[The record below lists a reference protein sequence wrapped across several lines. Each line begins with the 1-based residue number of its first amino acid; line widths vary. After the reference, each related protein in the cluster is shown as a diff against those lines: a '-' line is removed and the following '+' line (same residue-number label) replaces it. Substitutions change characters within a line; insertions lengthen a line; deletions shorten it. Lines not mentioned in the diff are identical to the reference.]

1 MFKFNQIFSRLHIA
15 ARLLA
20 VGSLLAVACLLVG
33 LSGCAFAP
41 RSELTAAQTQNRLL
55 AEQSQAQIAELQNLQ
70 THNHKLE
77 DRLIQSEEQ
86 LAALDQQSQ
95 ADRKRLAALQTELSD
110 GNGNRL
116 PSGLSTQLANL
127 SRRFPS
133 LQFDT
138 TTGAAKLDSDVL
150 FDPGEAELKD
160 DAQQMLKEFA
170 HILRAPES
178 RDLKLMVV
186 GHTDALKITKHE
198 VRDRFPDNFHL
209 SAARALAV
217 ADYLKQA
224 GVPAQRIGV
233 SGFGDHEPIAS
244 NASAEERRRNRRVE
258 IFVLPPEAPIVGW
271 TETTTS
277 LY

>member
-1 MFKFNQIFSRLHIA
+1 MARTLQFFSWRQYCA
-15 ARLLA
+15 
-20 VGSLLAVACLLVG
+20 SACLLG
-33 LSGCAFAP
+33 AAYLAINLSGCAFAP

-55 AEQSQAQIAELQNLQ
+55 AEQSQAQLSEMENLR

-77 DRLIQSEEQ
+77 DKLIQSEEQ
-86 LAALDQQSQ
+86 LAVLDQQSQ
-95 ADRKRLAALQTELSD
+95 TDRKRLAALQTELSD

-116 PSGLSTQLANL
+116 PPGLSTQLANL
-127 SRRFPS
+127 SRRYPS

-138 TTGAAKLDSDVL
+138 TTGAAKLDSDIL

-244 NASAEERRRNRRVE
+244 NASAEDRRRNRRVE

>member
-1 MFKFNQIFSRLHIA
+1 MCHNPQYA
-15 ARLLA
+15 AWLA
-20 VGSLLAVACLLVG
+20 AFTGTIM

-41 RSELTAAQTQNRLL
+41 RGELTAAQEQNRLL
-55 AEQSQAQIAELQNLQ
+55 SEQSQSQQAEIDNLQ

-77 DRLIQSEEQ
+77 DKLIQSEEQ
-86 LAALDQQSQ
+86 LAALDQQAQ
-95 ADRKRLAALQTELSD
+95 ADHKRLAALQSELSD

-116 PSGLSTQLANL
+116 PPGLSTQLANL
-127 SRRFPS
+127 SRRYPS
-133 LQFDT
+133 LQYDT
-138 TTGAAKLDSDVL
+138 ATGAAKLDSDVL
-150 FDPGEAELKD
+150 FDPGQADLKD
-160 DAQQMLKEFA
+160 DAQQMLGEFA
-170 HILRAPES
+170 RILRAPEA

-186 GHTDALKITKHE
+186 GHTDALKIAKRE
-198 VRDRFPDNFHL
+198 VREKYPDNFHL

-244 NASAEERRRNRRVE
+244 NTTAEERRLNRRVE

-271 TETTTS
+271 TETTTT

>member
-1 MFKFNQIFSRLHIA
+1 MVALFYSS
-15 ARLLA
+15 ARRCVAGALVTSGLA
-20 VGSLLAVACLLVG
+20 VGMLLPISLG
-33 LSGCAFAP
+33 GCAFAP
-41 RSELTAAQTQNRLL
+41 RSELVAAQSQSRLL
-55 AEQSQAQIAELQNLQ
+55 AEQNQSQLAEMENLKN
-70 THNHKLE
+70 HNHKLE
-77 DRLIQSEEQ
+77 DKLIQSEEQ
-86 LAALDQQSQ
+86 LAVLDQQLQ
-95 ADRKRLAALQTELSD
+95 ADQKRLVAMQAELSD
-110 GNGNRL
+110 GKGNRL
-116 PSGLSTQLANL
+116 PQGLSTQLANL
-127 SRRFPS
+127 SRRYPS

-138 TTGAAKLDSDVL
+138 NTGAAKLDSDIL

-160 DAQQMLKEFA
+160 DAQQMLTEFA
-170 HILRAPES
+170 HIMRKPES
-178 RDLKLMVV
+178 RDLKMMVV
-186 GHTDALKITKHE
+186 GHTDALKINKHD

-224 GVPAQRIGV
+224 GVPPERIGV

-244 NASAEERRRNRRVE
+244 NATAEERRRNRRVE

>member
-1 MFKFNQIFSRLHIA
+1 MAKINQSTGHWRSLRQNLTA
-15 ARLLA
+15 YRLLPT
-20 VGSLLAVACLLVG
+20 VYLVFCA
-33 LSGCAFAP
+33 GCAFAP

-55 AEQSQAQIAELQNLQ
+55 AEQSQAQLSEMENLRE
-70 THNHKLE
+70 HNHKLE

-95 ADRKRLAALQTELSD
+95 ADRKRLAAMQTELSD

-116 PSGLSTQLANL
+116 PANLSTQLAGL
-127 SRRFPS
+127 ARRYPS
-133 LQFDT
+133 LQFDSV
-138 TTGAAKLDSDVL
+138 TGAAKLDTDVL
-150 FDPGEAELKD
+150 FDPGEAELKE
-160 DAQQMLKEFA
+160 DAQQMLGEFA
-170 HILRAPES
+170 HIMRAPEA
-178 RDLKLMVV
+178 RDLKMMVV
-186 GHTDALKITKHE
+186 GHTDALKIAKRD

-217 ADYLKQA
+217 ADYLKQS

-244 NASAEERRRNRRVE
+244 NATAEDRRRNRRVE

>member
-1 MFKFNQIFSRLHIA
+1 M
-15 ARLLA
+15 
-20 VGSLLAVACLLVG
+20 VGSLKFFSRRQRTALAGNIICLLSAAYLAAS

-55 AEQSQAQIAELQNLQ
+55 AEQNQSQLSEMQNLQ

-77 DRLIQSEEQ
+77 DKLIQSEEQ

-95 ADRKRLAALQTELSD
+95 AVRKRLAALQTELSD

-116 PSGLSTQLANL
+116 PPGLSTQLANL
-127 SRRFPS
+127 SRRYPS

-160 DAQQMLKEFA
+160 DTQQMLTEFA

-244 NASAEERRRNRRVE
+244 NATAEDRRRNRRVE

>member
-1 MFKFNQIFSRLHIA
+1 MPKILLHSAFWLA
-15 ARLLA
+15 AFLSSA
-20 VGSLLAVACLLVG
+20 M

-41 RSELTAAQTQNRLL
+41 RGELTAAQTQNRLL
-55 AEQSQAQIAELQNLQ
+55 AEQDQAEQAEIENLQ

-77 DRLIQSEEQ
+77 DKLIQSEEQ

-95 ADRKRLAALQTELSD
+95 ADRKRLAALQSELSD

-116 PSGLSTQLANL
+116 PPGLSTQLANL
-127 SRRFPS
+127 SRRYPS
-133 LQFDT
+133 LQYDT
-138 TTGAAKLDSDVL
+138 ATGAAKLDSDVL
-150 FDPGEAELKD
+150 FDPGEAQLKD
-160 DAQQMLKEFA
+160 DAQQMLGEFA
-170 HILRAPES
+170 RILRTPEA
-178 RDLKLMVV
+178 RDLKMMVV
-186 GHTDALKITKHE
+186 GHTDSLKIAKRE
-198 VRDRFPDNFHL
+198 VREKYPDNFHL

-244 NASAEERRRNRRVE
+244 NATAEDRRRNRRVE
-258 IFVLPPEAPIVGW
+258 IFVLPPEVPIVGW
-271 TETTTS
+271 TETSTT

>member
-1 MFKFNQIFSRLHIA
+1 M
-15 ARLLA
+15 
-20 VGSLLAVACLLVG
+20 
-33 LSGCAFAP
+33 
-41 RSELTAAQTQNRLL
+41 L
-55 AEQSQAQIAELQNLQ
+55 AEQSQSQLAELENLQ

-77 DRLIQSEEQ
+77 DKLIQSEEQ

-95 ADRKRLAALQTELSD
+95 ADRKRLAAMQTELSD

-116 PSGLSTQLANL
+116 PPNLSTQLANL
-127 SRRFPS
+127 SRRYPT

-160 DAQQMLKEFA
+160 DAQQMLTEFA
-170 HILRAPES
+170 HILRAGISRFEADGRRPHRRAENHQARSPRSLSRQLPPE
-178 RDLKLMVV
+178 R
-186 GHTDALKITKHE
+186 
-198 VRDRFPDNFHL
+198 R
-209 SAARALAV
+209 RALAV

-244 NASAEERRRNRRVE
+244 NATAEERRRNRRVE

-271 TETTTS
+271 TETTPS

>member
-1 MFKFNQIFSRLHIA
+1 MVGFLQSFPHRLNTG
-15 ARLLA
+15 RVL
-20 VGSLLAVACLLVG
+20 VAGCLLSAVCLAAG
-33 LSGCAFAP
+33 FSGCAFAP
-41 RSELTAAQTQNRLL
+41 RNELTAAQTQNRML
-55 AEQSQAQIAELQNLQ
+55 AGQSQAQLSEIENLK

-77 DRLIQSEEQ
+77 DKLIQSEEQ

-95 ADRKRLAALQTELSD
+95 ADRKRVAAMQTELSD

-116 PSGLSTQLANL
+116 PPGLSTQLASL
-127 SRRFPS
+127 SRRYPS
-133 LQFDT
+133 LQYDT

-160 DAQQMLKEFA
+160 DAQQMLTEFA
-170 HILRAPES
+170 RILRAPES

-217 ADYLKQA
+217 ADFLKQA

-244 NASAEERRRNRRVE
+244 NATAEDRRRNRRVE
-258 IFVLPPEAPIVGW
+258 IFVLPPDVPIVGW